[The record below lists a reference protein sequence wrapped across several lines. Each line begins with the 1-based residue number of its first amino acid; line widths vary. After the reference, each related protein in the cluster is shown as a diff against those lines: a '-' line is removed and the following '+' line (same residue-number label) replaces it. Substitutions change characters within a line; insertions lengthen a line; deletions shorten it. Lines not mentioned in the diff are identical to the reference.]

1 MFELSNIKITKSK
14 VDERSIESN
23 GFWFTPVNGEFNT
36 DGVAEFITSEL
47 ESPKWLDGK
56 TFPSLNHLFV
66 TESQTNLFMALCPS
80 VVIDGYSFELK
91 YNRILGGH
99 QLHAIKVEGE
109 DIEEEQ
115 IETEDTKEVE
125 TVKETEEEA
134 TEKEEES
141 VEESKEVEEKSEDK
155 VEEPKEK
162 KTTARKS
169 TKKQKSRRFC

>member
-14 VDERSIESN
+14 IDEKSIESN

-56 TFPSLNHLFV
+56 TFSSLNHLFV

-91 YNRILGGH
+91 YNLILGGH
-99 QLHAIKVEGE
+99 QLHTIKVEGE
-109 DIEEEQ
+109 DTEEEQ
-115 IETEDTKEVE
+115 TETEDVKEVE
-125 TVKETEEEA
+125 TVKETAEEA
-134 TEKEEES
+134 TEKAEETTEES
-141 VEESKEVEEKSEDK
+141 KEEDDKEVEEKAEEK

-169 TKKQKSRRFC
+169 TKK

>member
-56 TFPSLNHLFV
+56 TFSSLNHLFV

-109 DIEEEQ
+109 DVEEEQ
-115 IETEDTKEVE
+115 TETEKVEDDTE
-125 TVKETEEEA
+125 TAEEDQ
-134 TEKEEES
+134 KEEKTEA
-141 VEESKEVEEKSEDK
+141 EDAKEVEEKAEEK

-169 TKKQKSRRFC
+169 TKK

>member
-14 VDERSIESN
+14 VDEKSIESN

-36 DGVAEFITSEL
+36 DGVVEFITSEL

-56 TFPSLNHLFV
+56 TFSSLNHLFV

-109 DIEEEQ
+109 DVEEEQ
-115 IETEDTKEVE
+115 TEAEKV
-125 TVKETEEEA
+125 EEA
-134 TEKEEES
+134 TEKVEDDSKEEKTEDA
-141 VEESKEVEEKSEDK
+141 KEVEEKAED
-155 VEEPKEK
+155 PKEK

-169 TKKQKSRRFC
+169 TKK

>member
-56 TFPSLNHLFV
+56 TFSSLNHLFV

-115 IETEDTKEVE
+115 TETEKVE
-125 TVKETEEEA
+125 ETTEKAEDDSTEEK
-134 TEKEEES
+134 TEDA
-141 VEESKEVEEKSEDK
+141 KEVEEKAEEK

-169 TKKQKSRRFC
+169 TKK

>member
-169 TKKQKSRRFC
+169 TKK

>member
-56 TFPSLNHLFV
+56 TFSSLNHLFV

-115 IETEDTKEVE
+115 TETEKVEEAPKEVEENAEEDQKEEKTEAEDTKEVE
-125 TVKETEEEA
+125 E
-134 TEKEEES
+134 
-141 VEESKEVEEKSEDK
+141 K

-169 TKKQKSRRFC
+169 TKK

>member
-14 VDERSIESN
+14 VDEKSIESN

-56 TFPSLNHLFV
+56 TFSSLNHLFV

-80 VVIDGYSFELK
+80 VVIDDYSFELK

-115 IETEDTKEVE
+115 T
-125 TVKETEEEA
+125 ETEEKTEEA
-134 TEKEEES
+134 P
-141 VEESKEVEEKSEDK
+141 KEVEEKTEEDTTEDAKEAEEK

-169 TKKQKSRRFC
+169 TKK

>member
-14 VDERSIESN
+14 VDEKSIESN

-56 TFPSLNHLFV
+56 TFSSLNHLFV

-109 DIEEEQ
+109 DAEEEQ
-115 IETEDTKEVE
+115 TETEKVE
-125 TVKETEEEA
+125 DVKETTEETA
-134 TEKEEES
+134 EKVEES
-141 VEESKEVEEKSEDK
+141 AEESKEVEEKSEDK

-169 TKKQKSRRFC
+169 TKK

>member
-14 VDERSIESN
+14 VDEKSIESN

-56 TFPSLNHLFV
+56 TFSSLNHLFV

-99 QLHAIKVEGE
+99 QLHTIKVEGE

-115 IETEDTKEVE
+115 TETEDVKESE
-125 TVKETEEEA
+125 TAKETEEEA
-134 TEKEEES
+134 TEEATETA
-141 VEESKEVEEKSEDK
+141 EESKEVEEKAEEK

-169 TKKQKSRRFC
+169 TKK

>member
-14 VDERSIESN
+14 VDEKSIESN

-109 DIEEEQ
+109 DAEEEQ
-115 IETEDTKEVE
+115 TETEKSEEATE
-125 TVKETEEEA
+125 TVEEA
-134 TEKEEES
+134 TEK

-169 TKKQKSRRFC
+169 TKK

>member
-56 TFPSLNHLFV
+56 TFSSLNHLFV

-115 IETEDTKEVE
+115 TETEKVEEVE
-125 TVKETEEEA
+125 TAKETTEETTEEA
-134 TEKEEES
+134 TET
-141 VEESKEVEEKSEDK
+141 VEESKEVEEKAEEK

-169 TKKQKSRRFC
+169 TKK

>member
-14 VDERSIESN
+14 VDEKSIESN
-23 GFWFTPVNGEFNT
+23 GFWFTPINGEFNT

-56 TFPSLNHLFV
+56 TFSSLNHLFV
-66 TESQTNLFMALCPS
+66 TESQTNLFMVLCPS

-109 DIEEEQ
+109 DTEEEQ
-115 IETEDTKEVE
+115 TETEKVEEVE
-125 TVKETEEEA
+125 TAKEATEEA
-134 TEKEEES
+134 TETA
-141 VEESKEVEEKSEDK
+141 EESKEVEEKAEEK

-169 TKKQKSRRFC
+169 TKK

>member
-14 VDERSIESN
+14 VDEKSIESN

-56 TFPSLNHLFV
+56 TFSSLNHLFV

-109 DIEEEQ
+109 DVDVEEEQ
-115 IETEDTKEVE
+115 TEAEKTEETTE
-125 TVKETEEEA
+125 TVEET
-134 TEKEEES
+134 TEKVEETA
-141 VEESKEVEEKSEDK
+141 EESKEVEEKAEEK

-169 TKKQKSRRFC
+169 TKK

>member
-14 VDERSIESN
+14 VDEKSIESN
-23 GFWFTPVNGEFNT
+23 GFWFTPINGEFNT

-109 DIEEEQ
+109 DVDVEEEQ
-115 IETEDTKEVE
+115 TETEKVE
-125 TVKETEEEA
+125 AVKETAEEA
-134 TEKEEES
+134 TEEATET
-141 VEESKEVEEKSEDK
+141 VEESKEVEEKDEEK

-169 TKKQKSRRFC
+169 TKK

>member
-56 TFPSLNHLFV
+56 TFSSLNHLFV

-115 IETEDTKEVE
+115 TETEDTKEVE
-125 TVKETEEEA
+125 TVKETEEKAEDDS
-134 TEKEEES
+134 EEEK
-141 VEESKEVEEKSEDK
+141 VEDAKEVEEKSEDK

-169 TKKQKSRRFC
+169 TKK

>member
-23 GFWFTPVNGEFNT
+23 GFWFTPINDEFNV
-36 DGVAEFITSEL
+36 DGVVEFITNEL

-56 TFPSLNHLFV
+56 TFSSLNHLFV
-66 TESQTNLFMALCPS
+66 TESQTNLFMALCPFVS
-80 VVIDGYSFELK
+80 IDGYSFELK

-99 QLHAIKVEGE
+99 QIYVTKEGTEDVESEEAGAQTEETEAEPKVEEKQEATEE
-109 DIEEEQ
+109 DSTEEK
-115 IETEDTKEVE
+115 TEDT
-125 TVKETEEEA
+125 T
-134 TEKEEES
+134 
-141 VEESKEVEEKSEDK
+141 EVEEKAEEK

-169 TKKQKSRRFC
+169 TKK

>member
-56 TFPSLNHLFV
+56 TFSSLNHLFV

-115 IETEDTKEVE
+115 TETEEATKEVE
-125 TVKETEEEA
+125 AVKETTEEA
-134 TEKEEES
+134 TETA
-141 VEESKEVEEKSEDK
+141 EESKEVEEKVED
-155 VEEPKEK
+155 PKEK
-162 KTTARKS
+162 KTTTRKS
-169 TKKQKSRRFC
+169 TKK

>member
-23 GFWFTPVNGEFNT
+23 GFWFTPINGEFNT
-36 DGVAEFITSEL
+36 DGVVEFITSEL

-56 TFPSLNHLFV
+56 TFSSLNHLFV

-115 IETEDTKEVE
+115 TEMEEK
-125 TVKETEEEA
+125 TEEA
-134 TEKEEES
+134 
-141 VEESKEVEEKSEDK
+141 SKEVEEKTEEDTTEEKTEDAKEAEEK

-169 TKKQKSRRFC
+169 TKK

>member
-56 TFPSLNHLFV
+56 TFSSLNHLFV

-99 QLHAIKVEGE
+99 QLHVIKVEGE

-115 IETEDTKEVE
+115 TETEKVEEVE
-125 TVKETEEEA
+125 TAKETTEEA
-134 TEKEEES
+134 TETT
-141 VEESKEVEEKSEDK
+141 EESKEVEEKAEEK

-169 TKKQKSRRFC
+169 TKK

>member
-14 VDERSIESN
+14 VDEKSIESN

-56 TFPSLNHLFV
+56 TFSSLNHLFV

-115 IETEDTKEVE
+115 TETEKVE
-125 TVKETEEEA
+125 EAEAVKETAEEA
-134 TEKEEES
+134 TEKVEETA
-141 VEESKEVEEKSEDK
+141 EESKEIEEKSEEK

-169 TKKQKSRRFC
+169 TKK

>member
-14 VDERSIESN
+14 VDEKSIESN

-56 TFPSLNHLFV
+56 TFSSLNHLFV

-99 QLHAIKVEGE
+99 QLYVTKADAEDTEVET
-109 DIEEEQ
+109 EQ
-115 IETEDTKEVE
+115 TETED
-125 TVKETEEEA
+125 A
-134 TEKEEES
+134 
-141 VEESKEVEEKSEDK
+141 KEVEEKAEEKTEDASTEEKTEDQKEVEEK

-169 TKKQKSRRFC
+169 TKK

>member
-14 VDERSIESN
+14 VDEKSIESN

-47 ESPKWLDGK
+47 ESPKGLDGK
-56 TFPSLNHLFV
+56 TFSSLNHLFV

-109 DIEEEQ
+109 DAEEEQ
-115 IETEDTKEVE
+115 TETEDTKEVE
-125 TVKETEEEA
+125 TVKETTEEKAEEDA
-134 TEKEEES
+134 KEEKAEDA
-141 VEESKEVEEKSEDK
+141 KEVEEK
-155 VEEPKEK
+155 VEEPNEK

-169 TKKQKSRRFC
+169 TKK

>member
-14 VDERSIESN
+14 VDEKSIESN

-36 DGVAEFITSEL
+36 DGVAEFIMSEL

-56 TFPSLNHLFV
+56 TFSSLNHLFV

-109 DIEEEQ
+109 DVEEEQ
-115 IETEDTKEVE
+115 TETEEDTKEVE
-125 TVKETEEEA
+125 TAKETTEEA
-134 TEKEEES
+134 TETA
-141 VEESKEVEEKSEDK
+141 EESKEVEEKAEEK

-169 TKKQKSRRFC
+169 TKK

>member
-56 TFPSLNHLFV
+56 TFSSLNHLFV

-115 IETEDTKEVE
+115 TETEKV
-125 TVKETEEEA
+125 EEA
-134 TEKEEES
+134 TETTEETTEESKEEDA
-141 VEESKEVEEKSEDK
+141 KEVEEKAEEK

-169 TKKQKSRRFC
+169 TKK

>member
-14 VDERSIESN
+14 VDEKSIESN

-56 TFPSLNHLFV
+56 TFSSLNHLFV

-91 YNRILGGH
+91 YNRIIGGH
-99 QLHAIKVEGE
+99 QLHVIKVEGE
-109 DIEEEQ
+109 DTEEEQ
-115 IETEDTKEVE
+115 TETEEATKEVE
-125 TVKETEEEA
+125 TVKETAEEA
-134 TEKEEES
+134 TEKVEES
-141 VEESKEVEEKSEDK
+141 VEESKEVEEKAEEK

-162 KTTARKS
+162 KSTARKS
-169 TKKQKSRRFC
+169 TKK

>member
-14 VDERSIESN
+14 VDEKSIESN

-36 DGVAEFITSEL
+36 DGVVEFITSEL

-56 TFPSLNHLFV
+56 TFSSLNHLFV

-109 DIEEEQ
+109 DVEEEQ
-115 IETEDTKEVE
+115 TETEKVE
-125 TVKETEEEA
+125 EAKETAEEA
-134 TEKEEES
+134 TENAEES
-141 VEESKEVEEKSEDK
+141 AEESKEVEEKSEDK

-169 TKKQKSRRFC
+169 TKK

>member
-109 DIEEEQ
+109 DVEEEQ
-115 IETEDTKEVE
+115 TETEDAKEAE
-125 TVKETEEEA
+125 DVKETA
-134 TEKEEES
+134 EES
-141 VEESKEVEEKSEDK
+141 TENVEETVEESKEVEEKAGEK

-169 TKKQKSRRFC
+169 TKK

>member
-36 DGVAEFITSEL
+36 DGVVEFITSEL

-91 YNRILGGH
+91 YNRILCGH

-109 DIEEEQ
+109 DVEEEQ
-115 IETEDTKEVE
+115 TETEEATKEVE
-125 TVKETEEEA
+125 TVKEIEEEA
-134 TEKEEES
+134 TEKVEES
-141 VEESKEVEEKSEDK
+141 VEESKEVEDKSEDK

-169 TKKQKSRRFC
+169 TKK

>member
-14 VDERSIESN
+14 VDEKSIESN

-115 IETEDTKEVE
+115 TETEKVEEVTE
-125 TVKETEEEA
+125 TAEDVKET
-134 TEKEEES
+134 
-141 VEESKEVEEKSEDK
+141 VEESAEDAKEVEEKSEDK

-169 TKKQKSRRFC
+169 TKK

>member
-56 TFPSLNHLFV
+56 TFSSLNHLFV

-115 IETEDTKEVE
+115 TETEDAKEAE
-125 TVKETEEEA
+125 AVKETVEEA
-134 TEKEEES
+134 TEKVEETE
-141 VEESKEVEEKSEDK
+141 EESKEVEEKAEEK

-169 TKKQKSRRFC
+169 TKK

>member
-14 VDERSIESN
+14 VDEKSIESN
-23 GFWFTPVNGEFNT
+23 GFWFTPINGEFNT
-36 DGVAEFITSEL
+36 DGVVEFITSEL

-109 DIEEEQ
+109 DTEEEQ
-115 IETEDTKEVE
+115 TETEKVE
-125 TVKETEEEA
+125 DVKEATEEA
-134 TEKEEES
+134 TEKVEES
-141 VEESKEVEEKSEDK
+141 VEEATEVEEKAEEK

-169 TKKQKSRRFC
+169 TKK

>member
-14 VDERSIESN
+14 VDEKSIESN

-80 VVIDGYSFELK
+80 VVVDGYSFELK

-115 IETEDTKEVE
+115 TETEKV
-125 TVKETEEEA
+125 EEA
-134 TEKEEES
+134 TETTEETTEESKEEDA
-141 VEESKEVEEKSEDK
+141 KEVEEKAEEK

-169 TKKQKSRRFC
+169 TKK

>member
-14 VDERSIESN
+14 VDEKSIESN

-56 TFPSLNHLFV
+56 TFSSLNHLFV

-109 DIEEEQ
+109 DTEEEQ
-115 IETEDTKEVE
+115 TETEKVEEVE
-125 TVKETEEEA
+125 TAKEATEEA
-134 TEKEEES
+134 TETA
-141 VEESKEVEEKSEDK
+141 EESKEVEEKAEEK

-169 TKKQKSRRFC
+169 TKK

>member
-56 TFPSLNHLFV
+56 TFSSLNHLFV

-99 QLHAIKVEGE
+99 QLHAIKVEG
-109 DIEEEQ
+109 DDVEEEQ
-115 IETEDTKEVE
+115 T
-125 TVKETEEEA
+125 ETEEA
-134 TEKEEES
+134 A
-141 VEESKEVEEKSEDK
+141 KEVEEKTEEDTTEEKAEDVKEAEEK
-155 VEEPKEK
+155 VEEQKEK

-169 TKKQKSRRFC
+169 TKK

>member
-14 VDERSIESN
+14 VDEKSIESN

-56 TFPSLNHLFV
+56 TFSSLNHLFV

-91 YNRILGGH
+91 YNRVLGGH

-115 IETEDTKEVE
+115 TETEKVEEVE
-125 TVKETEEEA
+125 TAKETTEEA
-134 TEKEEES
+134 TET
-141 VEESKEVEEKSEDK
+141 VEESKEVEEKAEEK

-169 TKKQKSRRFC
+169 TKK

>member
-115 IETEDTKEVE
+115 TETEKS
-125 TVKETEEEA
+125 EEA
-134 TEKEEES
+134 TEK
-141 VEESKEVEEKSEDK
+141 VEESKEVEDKSEEKSEDK

-169 TKKQKSRRFC
+169 TKK

>member
-23 GFWFTPVNGEFNT
+23 GFWFTPINGEFNT

-56 TFPSLNHLFV
+56 TFSSLNHLFV

-115 IETEDTKEVE
+115 TETEDAKEAE
-125 TVKETEEEA
+125 AVKETVEEA

-141 VEESKEVEEKSEDK
+141 VEESKEVEEKAEEK

-169 TKKQKSRRFC
+169 TKK

>member
-23 GFWFTPVNGEFNT
+23 GFWFTPINGEFNT

-56 TFPSLNHLFV
+56 TFSSLNHLFV

-115 IETEDTKEVE
+115 TETEDAKEAE
-125 TVKETEEEA
+125 AVKETVEEA

-141 VEESKEVEEKSEDK
+141 VEESKEVEEKAEEK
-155 VEEPKEK
+155 AEEPKEK

-169 TKKQKSRRFC
+169 TKK